1 MAWFTFWPAEG
12 PDVLDGRVKAA
23 LQAGGPVADF
33 RTQPVAVTRKNFDTA
48 AAALRRLNE
57 PLKSVETRSLQ
68 GFRIRLYV
76 PEGQGP
82 FPGLVFFHG
91 GGWVLGDLESHDDVC
106 RSLAK
111 RTPCVVVAVDY
122 RLAPETPFP
131 GPLDDCETAFRWT
144 VEHARELGVDPS
156 RVAVGGD
163 SAGGNL
169 AAALALRL
177 RDRKGPKIAF
187 QLLVYP
193 ATDMTAKGGS
203 IDEFSRGYGLTAA
216 NMHWFWDVYAPA
228 PARSDN
234 PEVSPLRAKSL
245 AGLPPAFIVTA
256 HFDVIRD
263 EGEEYGRKLRD
274 AGVPVTMVRF
284 REMNHGFLRMGGVYP
299 QANQALTMCAE
310 ALRAGLR

>member
-1 MAWFTFWPAEG
+1 MAWFTKVPAEG

-33 RTQPVAVTRKNFDTA
+33 RTQAVAVTRKNFDTGA
-48 AAALRRLNE
+48 AAVPRLKE
-57 PLKSVETRSLQ
+57 PLKNVETRSLPK
-68 GFRIRLYV
+68 FKIRLYM
-76 PEGQGP
+76 PEGKGP
-82 FPGLVFFHG
+82 FPALVFIHG
-91 GGWVLGDLESHDDVC
+91 GGWVLGDLESHDDVA
-106 RSLAK
+106 RTIAS
-111 RTPCVVVAVDY
+111 RTPAVVVSVDY

-131 GPLDDCETAFRWT
+131 GPLDDCEAALRWT
-144 VEHARELGVDPS
+144 VDHAAELGIDPA

-169 AAALALRL
+169 AAALALRA
-177 RDRKGPKIAF
+177 RERKGPKIAF
-187 QLLVYP
+187 QLLIYP
-193 ATDMTAKGGS
+193 ATDMSAKGGS

-216 NMHWFWDVYAPA
+216 NMHWFWEVYAPA
-228 PARSDN
+228 ACDAAN

-245 AGLPPAFIVTA
+245 AGLPPAFIITA

-274 AGVPVTMVRF
+274 AGVPVSMVRF
-284 REMNHGFLRMGGVYP
+284 REMNHGFIRMGSLYP

-310 ALRAGLR
+310 ALRSMR